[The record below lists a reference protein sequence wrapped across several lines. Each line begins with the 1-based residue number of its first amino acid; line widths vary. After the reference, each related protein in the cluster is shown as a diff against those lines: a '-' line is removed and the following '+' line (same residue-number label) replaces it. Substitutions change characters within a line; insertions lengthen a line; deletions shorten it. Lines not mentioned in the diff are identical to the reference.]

1 MQQEK
6 EQCQSM
12 KVVNFF
18 THFILQLQNLIKNK
32 LFSDLHKSQ
41 KCIENRIILQNHV
54 FCTNEII
61 TFFYYLAMK
70 EKSWEKSNIL
80 FFNI

>member
-1 MQQEK
+1 
-6 EQCQSM
+6 M

-41 KCIENRIILQNHV
+41 KCIENRIILQTRNNH
-54 FCTNEII
+54 
-61 TFFYYLAMK
+61 FFLLPSYEREELR
-70 EKSWEKSNIL
+70 EK
-80 FFNI
+80 